1 MTDLWIGDHFSKYAW
16 CTVTHSKEPKNILE
30 ALRIFFSFCGK
41 PEVLQSDNGREF
53 VNKISQEYLDKQNV
67 KFVHGRP
74 YHPQSQGF
82 IERINRTIQ
91 QSLNLIHFKNPKA
104 FNLKDALQSILDN
117 YNTNY
122 HTTIKMTPQEAFRL
136 DPIMNLG
143 EIERIHKNIK
153 QAFENK
159 LSTLTVILRLDK
171 KFLSII
177 LSKLRENHWYQDV
190 QKLKCH

>member
-1 MTDLWIGDHFSKYAW
+1 M
-16 CTVTHSKEPKNILE
+16 
-30 ALRIFFSFCGK
+30 RIFFSFCGK

-53 VNKISQEYLDKQNV
+53 VNKILQEYLDKQNV

-143 EIERIHKNIK
+143 EIERIHKIS
-153 QAFENK
+153 NK
-159 LSTLTVILRLDK
+159 LLRINYLLLILGLDK

-177 LSKLRENHWYQDV
+177 LSKLRRIIDTLNRT
-190 QKLKCH
+190 KFGFF